1 MPDMKGMVVNKTTG
15 TLSKGLPNLGSQ
27 AKKGP
32 AAEEDTAPMTLKFH
46 AYFVENS
53 FVHKMMINYYLSDD
67 TMEITEG
74 QRGKATKFVKRHRF
88 PKGEGE
94 GSFFEVADL
103 AIDTR
108 VTIYGREFHIVD
120 APPSTRAYVEKAL
133 GVVMPDA
140 VPLPPDMYD
149 GGLPS
154 STTGLANV
162 SVMTGD
168 SHGKQQSHMSKFL
181 EASLGNTVNNK
192 GLRSFLENDRHVLRF
207 SGVWDNTKSFGGDRQ
222 VYTINYYVAD
232 DTIEVLEQKAP
243 NDGKS
248 VSPCLLK
255 RSMVPKSPETFTLGV
270 PGRDD
275 EVDVALFYSWRDLS
289 IGMNLNIWGRMVKLT
304 GADYRTREHYS
315 EQGQELAPDLDDAP
329 APQVGVPEM
338 SSPKRLEI
346 PGISSPSAKAPK
358 TRADQP
364 TMSLT
369 FSARLDTTRSDAKQ
383 RRFVFSIFLKDG
395 SVQVREPPLRNSGV
409 MGGMWLSKRRIPKYK
424 EPGAEEK
431 AAAMGRS
438 SIYFTPAD
446 FFVGAKIFFNST
458 KFIIIDV
465 DEHSLKYMEN
475 NPGFPLSDYD
485 ECLQFMR
492 GVYDAHDTNPE
503 LLADLLGDGTKSP
516 DEAVAALCSIGME
529 SDEAKRKT
537 MDTLCGYW
545 GYNWG
550 LESETF
556 MLSGQGDDPVIPEHI
571 ARTLVRKVGVGAVAS
586 AIAATSIV
594 DGKWPGAAE

>member
-1 MPDMKGMVVNKTTG
+1 
-15 TLSKGLPNLGSQ
+15 
-27 AKKGP
+27 
-32 AAEEDTAPMTLKFH
+32 
-46 AYFVENS
+46 
-53 FVHKMMINYYLSDD
+53 MMIHYHLIDD

-74 QRGKATKFVKRHRF
+74 GRGKATKFVKRHRF
-88 PKGEGE
+88 PKDEV
-94 GSFFEVADL
+94 SFYGVADL

-133 GVVMPDA
+133 GVEMPAA

-154 STTGLANV
+154 SPTKGSAAGASLSTSA
-162 SVMTGD
+162 
-168 SHGKQQSHMSKFL
+168 SHGKMQSHMSKFL

-192 GLRSFLENDRHVLRF
+192 GLRSFLENDRNVLRF
-207 SGVWDNTKSFGGDRQ
+207 VGVWDNTKSFGGDRQ
-222 VYTINYYVAD
+222 VYAINYYVAD
-232 DTIEVLEQKAP
+232 DTIDVMEQKAP

-248 VSPCLLK
+248 DSACLLK
-255 RSMVPKSPETFTLGV
+255 RSMVPKAPETFTLGV

-275 EVDVALFYSWRDLS
+275 EVDEALFYSWRDLS
-289 IGMNLNIWGRMVKLT
+289 IGMDINIWGRMVKLV
-304 GADYRTREHYS
+304 GADYRTREFYS
-315 EQGQELAPDLDDAP
+315 EQGQELAPDLEEEFAP
-329 APQVGVPEM
+329 APQVAVLEPP
-338 SSPKRLEI
+338 SKRVEI

-369 FSARLDTTRSDAKQ
+369 FSAKLDTNRSDAKH
-383 RRFVFSIFLKDG
+383 RRFVFSVFLKDG

-409 MGGMWLSKRRIPKYK
+409 MGGMFLSKQRVPKYK

-446 FFVGAKIFFNST
+446 FFIGAKLFFNST

-465 DEHSLKYMEN
+465 DEHSLKYMET
-475 NPGFPLSDYD
+475 NPGFPLSNYD
-485 ECLQFMR
+485 ECLQFVR
-492 GVYDAHDTNPE
+492 GACDAHDMDTGR
-503 LLADLLGDGTKSP
+503 LFDLMGDGIKSQ

-529 SDEAKRKT
+529 SEEAKRKT
-537 MDTLCGYW
+537 LDTLCSYW
-545 GYNWG
+545 GFNWG
-550 LESETF
+550 LEAETF
-556 MLSGQGDDPVIPEHI
+556 MMSGQ
-571 ARTLVRKVGVGAVAS
+571 R
-586 AIAATSIV
+586 
-594 DGKWPGAAE
+594 